1 VTIRADRLAAEDV
14 LGVVRSAVSVVLEV
28 DPDSVERSTVL
39 RDIGVDSLA
48 LVAIAEI
55 VEERV
60 SGQAGRPL
68 HIPDTDLE
76 RMLTVGDTVDY
87 VIARI

>member
-1 VTIRADRLAAEDV
+1 
-14 LGVVRSAVSVVLEV
+14 VRSAVSVVLEI
-28 DPDSVERSTVL
+28 DADSVDRSTVL
-39 RDIGVDSLA
+39 REIGVDSLA
-48 LVAIAEI
+48 LVALAEI

-60 SGQAGRPL
+60 SGQAQRPL

-76 RMLTVGDTVDY
+76 RMITVGDAVDY